1 MSLKLLLA
9 TVPSVHAAR
18 YGTMEGAG
26 SLVPNLG
33 LLMLAASARGA
44 GHEPRVLD
52 AGASGLSQEEF
63 VRRAVAFA
71 PAVVGLTTTTLE
83 VGAAARVAAELKIA
97 LPGVLILLGGPHVSA
112 APDETMQRFPAFDI
126 AVLGEGEATLT
137 ELLAVM
143 AAGGDIAAVTGMV
156 IRHGEAL
163 RHTGVRPYIADLDQL
178 PLPAWDLLEGFPRH
192 FSPPAFKTRK
202 LPAASLVTSRGCPN
216 RCIFCDRSVFGS
228 SCHGYSADY
237 VIRMILE
244 LYHRYGVR
252 EIAFE
257 DDTFVTF
264 KGRLVEIC
272 QRLIALKLDLSWSC
286 LGRVNQVTA
295 ETLAL
300 MKQAG
305 CWQISFGIE
314 SGSQEILKTIRKNV
328 TIEQI
333 RQAMVLCHRAGIL
346 SKGFFI
352 VGHPG
357 ETKETLRATID
368 LALELPLNDISVNM
382 LTPFPGTELYE
393 RAAEFGIFDPDWA
406 KMNMLN
412 TVFVPHGLQEEDLA
426 LAQKEL
432 LRRFYLRP
440 RVVANYLGRLAHNPA
455 LCGSLLRGFGA
466 FLRSI

>member
-1 MSLKLLLA
+1 MALKLLLA
-9 TVPSVHAAR
+9 TVPSAHAER
-18 YGTMEGAG
+18 YGTMAGAG
-26 SLVPNLG
+26 SSIPNLG
-33 LLMLAASARGA
+33 LLLLAAAARNA
-44 GHEPRVLD
+44 GHEPQVLD
-52 AGASGLSQEEF
+52 AGACGLSREEF
-63 VRRAVAFA
+63 MRRAVEFSAD
-71 PAVVGLTTTTLE
+71 VIGLTATTLE
-83 VGAAARVAAELKIA
+83 VGTAAHVATELKTR
-97 LPGVLILLGGPHVSA
+97 LPGVRILLGGPHVSA
-112 APDETMQRFPAFDI
+112 APDETMQRFPVFDI
-126 AVLGEGEATLT
+126 AVLGEGEATLI
-137 ELLAVM
+137 ELLAVID
-143 AAGGDIAAVTGMV
+143 AGSMINSVSGMMV
-156 IRHGEAL
+156 REGGVL
-163 RHTGVRPYIADLDQL
+163 RHTGPRPYIADLDQL
-178 PLPAWDLLEGFPRH
+178 PMPAWDLLDGFPRS

-216 RCIFCDRSVFGS
+216 HCIFCDRSVFGA

-264 KGRLVEIC
+264 KQRLVEIC
-272 QRLIALKLDLSWSC
+272 QRLIELKLNLSWSC
-286 LGRVNQVTA
+286 LGRVNHVTA
-295 ETLAL
+295 ENLAL
-300 MKQAG
+300 MKEAG

-333 RQAMVLCHRAGIL
+333 RLALTFCRQAGIL

-357 ETKETLRATID
+357 ETQETLRATID
-368 LALELPLNDISVNM
+368 FALELPLNDVSVNM
-382 LTPFPGTELYE
+382 LTPFPGTELYD
-393 RAAEFGIFDPDWA
+393 RAGEFGRFDPDWS

-426 LAQKEL
+426 AAQKEL

-440 RVVANYLGRLAHNPA
+440 RVVGNYLGRLVQNPA

>member
-1 MSLKLLLA
+1 MPLKLLLA
-9 TVPSVHAAR
+9 TAPSAHAER
-18 YGTMEGAG
+18 YGALAGAG
-26 SLVPNLG
+26 SSVPNLG
-33 LLMLAASARGA
+33 LLLLAAAARSA
-44 GHEPRVLD
+44 GHEPHVLD
-52 AGASGLSQEEF
+52 AGASGLTSEEF
-63 VRRAVAFA
+63 MRRALAFS
-71 PAVVGLTTTTLE
+71 PDIVGLTTTTLE
-83 VGAAARVAAELKIA
+83 VGVAAGIASELKRQ
-97 LPGVLILLGGPHVSA
+97 LPGVRILLGGPHVSA
-112 APDETMQRFPAFDI
+112 APDETMQRFPVFDI

-137 ELLAVM
+137 ELLTVIT
-143 AAGGDIAAVTGMV
+143 AGGEIDTVRGMV
-156 IRHGEAL
+156 VRQGDTL
-163 RHTGVRPYIADLDQL
+163 YHTGPRPYLADLDQL
-178 PLPAWDLLEGFPRH
+178 PLPAWDLLAGFPRN

-216 RCIFCDRSVFGS
+216 HCIFCDRSVFGA

-237 VIRMILE
+237 VIQMILE

-252 EIAFE
+252 EISFE

-264 KGRLVEIC
+264 KSRLVEIC
-272 QRLIALKLDLSWSC
+272 QRLIELKLDLSWSC
-286 LGRVNQVTA
+286 LGRVNHVTA
-295 ETLAL
+295 ENLAL
-300 MKQAG
+300 MQQAG

-333 RQAMVLCHRAGIL
+333 RRALTLCHQAGIL

-357 ETKETLRATID
+357 ETRETLRTTID
-368 LALELPLNDISVNM
+368 FALELPLNDISVNM
-382 LTPFPGTELYE
+382 LTPFPGTELYD
-393 RAAEFGIFDPDWA
+393 RAAEFGRFDPDWS

-426 LAQKEL
+426 AAQKEL

-440 RVVANYLGRLAHNPA
+440 RVVGNYLGRLAQNPA

>member
-1 MSLKLLLA
+1 MPLKLLLA
-9 TVPSVHAAR
+9 TAPSLHVER
-18 YGTMEGAG
+18 YGALAGAG
-26 SLVPNLG
+26 SSVPNLG
-33 LLMLAASARGA
+33 LLLLAAAARSA
-44 GHEPRVLD
+44 GHEPQVLD
-52 AGASGLSQEEF
+52 AGASGLTAEEF
-63 VRRAVAFA
+63 MRRALAFS
-71 PAVVGLTTTTLE
+71 PDIVGLTTTTLE
-83 VGAAARVAAELKIA
+83 VGVAADIATELKRR
-97 LPGVLILLGGPHVSA
+97 LPGVCILIGGPHISA
-112 APDETMQRFPAFDI
+112 APDETMRRFMGFDI

-137 ELLAVM
+137 ELLAVIEC
-143 AAGGDIAAVTGMV
+143 GGEVSSVRGLVVRQGDTL
-156 IRHGEAL
+156 H
-163 RHTGVRPYIADLDQL
+163 HTGRRPYLADLDQL
-178 PLPAWDLLEGFPRH
+178 PPPAWDLLDGFPRN

-202 LPAASLVTSRGCPN
+202 LSAASLVTSRGCPN
-216 RCIFCDRSVFGS
+216 HCIFCDRSVFGA

-252 EIAFE
+252 EISFE

-264 KGRLVEIC
+264 KQRLVEIC

-286 LGRVNQVTA
+286 LGRVNHVTA
-295 ETLAL
+295 DNLAL
-300 MKQAG
+300 MKRAG

-333 RQAMVLCHRAGIL
+333 RQALVLCHRAGIL

-368 LALELPLNDISVNM
+368 FSLELPLNDISVNM
-382 LTPFPGTELYE
+382 LTPFPGTELYD
-393 RAAEFGIFDPDWA
+393 RAAEFGRFDPDWS

-412 TVFVPHGLQEEDLA
+412 TVFVPHGLEQKDLEE
-426 LAQKEL
+426 AQKEM

-440 RVVANYLGRLAHNPA
+440 RVVGNYLGRLVQNPA